1 MTNRRTRLGWLGP
14 VIVLVGIAAAGV
26 ATWYMVV
33 AKPKAGAVIDTIAI
47 SANES
52 LVVRA
57 EDGGPRNFVELRR
70 GDELVWQAIV
80 PPYAGRPG
88 APGLA
93 WNQVAVSVRVLRDGA
108 PEIFAVAMRD
118 ASKLGKLGLAP
129 GKGRAIKATTGPVTL
144 TDHVRSYEIVSGE
157 GWNHLVA
164 IDLSTGEAKWK
175 QELAPGPVEA
185 GGVDGETVWI
195 RQGGART
202 AFRVT
207 DGQQIAPASST

>member
-1 MTNRRTRLGWLGP
+1 MTKRRTRLGWLGP
-14 VIVLVGIAAAGV
+14 VIVLLGIVAAGGG
-26 ATWYMVV
+26 TWYMVV
-33 AKPKAGAVIDTIAI
+33 ARPKAGAVIDTIAI

-57 EDGGPRNFVELRR
+57 EAGGTRNFVELRR
-70 GDELVWQAIV
+70 GTELIWQAIV

-93 WNQVAVSVRVLRDGA
+93 WNEIAVSVRVLRDGA
-108 PEIFAVAMRD
+108 PEIFAVAKRD

-129 GKGRAIKATTGPVTL
+129 GKGRAIKATSGPVTL

-164 IDLSTGEAKWK
+164 IDLSTGEARWK
-175 QELAPGPVEA
+175 QELAPGSIEA
-185 GGVDGETVWI
+185 GGVDGATVWI
-195 RQGGART
+195 QQAGARK
-202 AFRVT
+202 AFRAT
-207 DGQQIAPASST
+207 DGQQIAAPSST